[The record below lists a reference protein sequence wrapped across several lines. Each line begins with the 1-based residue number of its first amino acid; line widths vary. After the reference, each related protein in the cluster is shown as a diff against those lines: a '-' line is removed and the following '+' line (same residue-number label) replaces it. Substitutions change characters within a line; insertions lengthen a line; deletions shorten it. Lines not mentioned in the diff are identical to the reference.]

1 MSIFQGLSVG
11 AMSTATFII
20 IRSMVSKIVSK
31 SEVGRIF
38 SLISSLDSLIPIMIA
53 PGLTELYKVTID
65 FFPGKSISFI
75 MNVYIDFKI
84 F

>member
-1 MSIFQGLSVG
+1 
-11 AMSTATFII
+11 
-20 IRSMVSKIVSK
+20 MVSKIVSK

-65 FFPGKSISFI
+65 FFPGKSNGFI
-75 MNVYIDFKI
+75 FSSRHDINMP
-84 F
+84 

>member
-75 MNVYIDFKI
+75 ITVSIYFII

>member
-1 MSIFQGLSVG
+1 
-11 AMSTATFII
+11 MSTATFII

-65 FFPGKSISFI
+65 FFPGKSNSLLISAS
-75 MNVYIDFKI
+75 IDFKI